1 MSAEPTHIF
10 SPKGRIGRLKY
21 ANYFFLHLGA
31 LIILLNLMMPWA
43 YGIERLEAKL
53 GISSIILTPILLV
66 FSLYCV
72 IVLII
77 LSIRRLHDINL
88 GGWWLL
94 FCLIP
99 KVHIAL
105 GLLLISIPGT
115 PDANYFG
122 APPTINHGVVK
133 IWGGLS
139 ILILLWIFGV
149 I

>member
-1 MSAEPTHIF
+1 MM
-10 SPKGRIGRLKY
+10 
-21 ANYFFLHLGA
+21 
-31 LIILLNLMMPWA
+31 LLSLMMPWV
-43 YGIERLEAKL
+43 YGVERLEAKL
-53 GISSIILTPILLV
+53 GISSIILTPTLLV
-66 FSLYCV
+66 FSLYCM

-77 LSIRRLHDINL
+77 LTIRRLHDINL
-88 GGWWLL
+88 GGWWVL
-94 FCLIP
+94 FYLIP

-115 PDANYFG
+115 PDVNYFG

-139 ILILLWIFGV
+139 ILILLWIFLV